1 MKLLFLCH
9 RIPYPPDKG
18 DKIRSYHELR
28 YLAARHDVDL
38 ITTLD
43 DPADQRHVASVSSM
57 VRSATIVPLH
67 RASAAVRAGVAV
79 LTGGALTEAW
89 FTPPA
94 LRTALRRA
102 LEREHYDAVLVF
114 SSAHARPA
122 LASGVPTVL
131 DFVDVDSAKWAAYAA
146 SCPAWSPRRSVYVL
160 EAARMRSLESET
172 CARAF
177 ATLVC
182 AQREVEALRAIA
194 APRRLELV
202 PNGTD
207 TESFRPDAAV
217 AREALVVFSGAMDY
231 RANADAVIWFAERAW
246 PTIRAR
252 VPQARLAIVG
262 SNPGPAVQA
271 LAARDGIEVTGR
283 VDRVQPWLQRAR
295 VAVAP
300 LQVARGIQ
308 NKVLEALACATPVVA
323 TPAALEGIP
332 GARGTMPAAT
342 PAELADAVVQLLT
355 DPARAVRLGAEGRSF
370 VLEAS
375 TWDSRLS
382 RLDEVLREAASSRIA
397 R

>member
-28 YLAARHDVDL
+28 WLAARHDVDL

-43 DPADQRHVASVSSM
+43 DPADRRHIASVSAM
-57 VRSATIVPLH
+57 VRTATIVPLS
-67 RASAAVRAGVAV
+67 RPSAGLRAGLAV
-79 LTGGALTEAW
+79 LTGASLTEAW

-94 LRTALRRA
+94 LRTAVRRA
-102 LEREHYDAVLVF
+102 VERERHDVVLVF
-114 SSAHARPA
+114 SSAHARLA
-122 LASGVPTVL
+122 LSCGVPAVL
-131 DFVDVDSAKWAAYAA
+131 DFVDVDSAKWAAYASA
-146 SCPAWSPRRSVYVL
+146 CSMLSPRRYIFAL
-160 EAARMRSLESET
+160 EAARMRKLEAET
-172 CARAF
+172 SSRAF
-177 ATLVC
+177 ATVVC
-182 AQREVEALRAIA
+182 AQREVDALRAIA
-194 APRRLELV
+194 TPRRLELV

-207 TESFRPDAAV
+207 TV
-217 AREALVVFSGAMDY
+217 AFCPNANIEREALVVFSGAMDY
-231 RANADAVIWFAERAW
+231 RANVDAVVWFVEHAW
-246 PTIRAR
+246 PSIRAR

-262 SNPGPAVQA
+262 SNPGPAVLA
-271 LAARDGIEVTGR
+271 LAEVDGVEVTGR
-283 VDRVQPWLQRAR
+283 VERVQPWLQRAR

-332 GARGTMPAAT
+332 GARGVMAAAT
-342 PAELADAVVQLLT
+342 PTAQADAVVGLLAE
-355 DPARAVRLGAEGRSF
+355 PARAQRMGAEGRAF

-382 RLDEVLREAASSRIA
+382 RLDEVLREAASSRTA
-397 R
+397 P

>member
-28 YLAARHDVDL
+28 FLAARHDVDL

-43 DPADQRHVASVSSM
+43 DPADERHVATVSRS

-67 RASAAVRAGVAV
+67 RAGAAVRAGLAV
-79 LTGGALTEAW
+79 LTGAALSEAW
-89 FTPPA
+89 FTPPS
-94 LRTALRRA
+94 LRAAVRRA
-102 LEREHYDAVLVF
+102 VERERYDAVLVF
-114 SSAHARPA
+114 SSAHSRLA
-122 LASGVPTVL
+122 LSTGLPTVL
-131 DFVDVDSAKWAAYAA
+131 DFVDVDSAKWAAYATA
-146 SCPAWSPRRSVYVL
+146 CGAPSPRRFVYAL
-160 EAARMRSLESET
+160 EAARMRRLEADTS
-172 CARAF
+172 ARAF
-177 ATLVC
+177 ATVVC
-182 AQREVEALRAIA
+182 AQREVDALRAIA
-194 APRRLELV
+194 TPRRLELV

-207 TESFRPDAAV
+207 TEAFRPDATV
-217 AREALVVFSGAMDY
+217 EREALVVFSGAMDY
-231 RANADAVIWFAERAW
+231 RANADAVIWFAQQAW
-246 PTIRAR
+246 PSIRAR
-252 VPQARLAIVG
+252 VPHARLAIVG
-262 SNPGPAVQA
+262 SNPGAAVQA
-271 LAARDGIEVTGR
+271 LAAQDGIEVTGR

-332 GARGTMPAAT
+332 GARGTLAAAT
-342 PAELADAVVQLLT
+342 STQQADAVVQLLT
-355 DPARAVRLGAEGRSF
+355 DPVRAVRLGAEGRSF